1 MDTKQARNILGID
14 LRATLTNDILN
25 KHYRMLA
32 LKYHPDKNT
41 EHMEEATLKFKEINE
56 AHKLLQKQVLQQSSG
71 SSASSASYN
80 PPDMDY
86 TETNGYAYDTLFRLF
101 MQSLFLNRKKD
112 PDNQDTTEKQD
123 TTENQDPE
131 NQDPE
136 KQGFTPEIE
145 NIIKIIISNGKEIS
159 IKLFER
165 LNKHTAH
172 QIYEYITKYKD
183 VLHISD
189 ENVCKLTEIMKEKTR
204 EDNIIILNP
213 SLYDIIHNKVYVL
226 KYEDKKFYVPL
237 WHNELYYALDTSGN
251 RDLIVKC
258 NPDLPSHI
266 TIEANN
272 DIYIAVNV
280 DIAELFNT
288 QYVEIYLYDQTYR
301 IEAAY
306 VTFKNTPQTIVLGQG
321 PAIINSKNIYDISR
335 RALIYA
341 VITLIH

>member
-56 AHKLLQKQVLQQSSG
+56 AHKLLQKQVLQQSS
-71 SSASSASYN
+71 ASSYN
-80 PPDMDY
+80 PDEGGDMDY

-101 MQSLFLNRKKD
+101 MQSLFLNRK
-112 PDNQDTTEKQD
+112 QEYEKQD
-123 TTENQDPE
+123 PE
-131 NQDPE
+131 SEKQDPE
-136 KQGFTPEIE
+136 KQDPDHPPHSQGFTPEIE

-172 QIYEYITKYKD
+172 QIYEYITKYQD